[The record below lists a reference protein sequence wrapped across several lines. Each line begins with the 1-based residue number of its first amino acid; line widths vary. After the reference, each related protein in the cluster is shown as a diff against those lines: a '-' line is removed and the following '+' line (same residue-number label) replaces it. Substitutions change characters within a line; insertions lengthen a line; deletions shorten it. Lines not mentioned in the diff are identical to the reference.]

1 MIRDATSTTAAVR
14 KGTTASAT
22 VIRSRVLVFEAGVD
36 ATAVR
41 IRAKS
46 SSGGGTSD
54 SNRDGVPR
62 FVIVVLPPSGGAQRA
77 PELYVRSMGALPHHG
92 RRGSDHRRRL
102 LDAESFLLEEDV
114 RDPVLL

>member
-1 MIRDATSTTAAVR
+1 MA
-14 KGTTASAT
+14 ASAT
-22 VIRSRVLVFEAGVD
+22 AVRSRVLVFEAGVD

-41 IRAKS
+41 IRAKR

-77 PELYVRSMGALPHHG
+77 PELQVCPMGALPHHG
-92 RRGSDHRRRL
+92 RRRSEHRRRL
-102 LDAESFLLEEDV
+102 PDAETFLLEEDV
-114 RDPVLL
+114 RDSVLL